1 MFWIWLK
8 MWNTVVKICYWT
20 DPKRSG
26 LVQKQFGRIQNC
38 FGVIEGQGIDLPRL
52 LIVLKVWQKND
63 CTNSQLIQSSK
74 FIGSCQKAMMT
85 VDFTPI
91 FLSLLPLFLATGT
104 LLGLALQNA
113 ETSSTSTTP
122 NIRWSQLLFRP
133 EFLKNFLSCL
143 RNFDWKSWKTKR
155 SAH

>member
-1 MFWIWLK
+1 MAQNVKYSSEKLLLDRSKTFWAG
-8 MWNTVVKICYWT
+8 
-20 DPKRSG
+20 P
-26 LVQKQFGRIQNC
+26 KQFGRIQNC
-38 FGVIEGQGIDLPRL
+38 FGVIKGLACQLCSKFD
-52 LIVLKVWQKND
+52 KKTD

-122 NIRWSQLLFRP
+122 NIR
-133 EFLKNFLSCL
+133 
-143 RNFDWKSWKTKR
+143 
-155 SAH
+155 